1 MAIKQTVFDKVYSD
15 ILSELNSNKSDV
27 INEELLGANGKPI
40 HMVDTNVEKPD
51 AESGFCLHQPQIK
64 SFALENEV
72 NMAILVSFVFF
83 TMQKQWQ
90 DVVLHFDNF
99 MQWVMT
105 TDKKM
110 QKNPISTVWRYD
122 SDKVTWGSLKN
133 DGLGGKNRYIQ
144 ELWANK
150 KELYNDV
157 MEIINSHKG
166 KTEKDRY
173 DMAVE
178 VWYRVI
184 QLTGLGPIKG
194 AFTVQLMLGQLGCI
208 DSINSIVYEP
218 LADPKLFTRKYT
230 KDGDLMLSINAKK
243 DTKSKQLTPAGAKVA
258 QGYLDFLKAI
268 EKATNAPL
276 SKNIW
281 DVWCDIVA
289 IKINQAA
296 SYHDRENIGLI
307 LPDKSVNLGVKPY
320 HMTSKN
326 MKAIQDYKEKL
337 GIPTGMSIGADH
349 ATTVAGVRNRI
360 GENLNMATKQT
371 AFDNVY
377 NNILLE
383 MGFLANAEDGGMGNL
398 SGQSQK
404 TVTPSSGVSKPT
416 NTGNQMQSAAG
427 KQKFSATTP
436 GAANQASTTNTQQQQ
451 QQDPVE
457 LEEFTNLLA
466 TRKQNPAQFQKSYQQ
481 IAQNPERNARFLDF
495 LIQQSVK

>member
-1 MAIKQTVFDKVYSD
+1 MSIKRRK
-15 ILSELNSNKSDV
+15 IIK
-27 INEELLGANGKPI
+27 EEILGANGKPV
-40 HMVDTNVEKPD
+40 HMVDTNIEKPD

-105 TDKKM
+105 TDKQA

-122 SDKVTWGSLKN
+122 ADKVTWGSLKN
-133 DGLGGKNRYIQ
+133 SGLGGGNRYIQ

-150 KELYNDV
+150 KELYDDV
-157 MEIINSHKG
+157 MTIINSHKG

-243 DTKSKQLTPAGAKVA
+243 DEKTKQLSPKGKMVA

-307 LPDKSVNLGVKPY
+307 LPDKSVNLGVRPY

-337 GIPTGMSIGADH
+337 GIPTGMSVGADH
-349 ATTVAGVRNRI
+349 ARTVTGVRDRI
-360 GENLNMATKQT
+360 GESFK
-371 AFDNVY
+371 
-377 NNILLE
+377 
-383 MGFLANAEDGGMGNL
+383 
-398 SGQSQK
+398 
-404 TVTPSSGVSKPT
+404 
-416 NTGNQMQSAAG
+416 
-427 KQKFSATTP
+427 
-436 GAANQASTTNTQQQQ
+436 
-451 QQDPVE
+451 
-457 LEEFTNLLA
+457 EFF
-466 TRKQNPAQFQKSYQQ
+466 K
-481 IAQNPERNARFLDF
+481 RNYP
-495 LIQQSVK
+495 